1 MHRLYSIKKRSFRD
15 DRQSTDTWSHIVP
28 EYLMMSLL
36 SRSSA
41 TGLVVKYRPKV
52 LTLNEWM
59 PSLLTFW
66 RVSMQFSCQSS
77 HPMERFRPAMRLFFL
92 VTEFKQATSLS
103 YVDVRTGHLSWR
115 LKKYFVE
122 SPSKAATCVC
132 VDEVQKLWT
141 AWCNSTASVTFQK
154 LVVGQN
160 RWRMLRFV
168 WAEGRSRI
176 HSVFESDADKP
187 SIVFQRL

>member
-1 MHRLYSIKKRSFRD
+1 MLITIHRLYNIKKSSFRD
-15 DRQSTDTWSHIVP
+15 GRQCTDTWSHLVP
-28 EYLMMSLL
+28 EYLMMPLL
-36 SRSSA
+36 SRSSV

-77 HPMERFRPAMRLFFL
+77 HPMERFRPATRLFFL

-103 YVDVRTGHLSWR
+103 YVEVRTGHLSWR
-115 LKKYFVE
+115 LKKHFVE

-132 VDEVQKLWT
+132 VCVWT
-141 AWCNSTASVTFQK
+141 GSKNCE
-154 LVVGQN
+154 
-160 RWRMLRFV
+160 LRGVAHLAVLHF
-168 WAEGRSRI
+168 RN
-176 HSVFESDADKP
+176 
-187 SIVFQRL
+187 